1 MDARF
6 TGQNPIVAAA
16 TRLRE
21 CRRLEEAAAGT
32 GAGALAH
39 PEDAEASLR
48 RFAKLLS
55 DGCTRV
61 NAVFGAR
68 AGIKVVSLERPLRL
82 RVRRGESRVA
92 LDLDEVHQLVRV
104 TGLDLDGEYQ
114 FDPSAPVPALINL
127 SKISTEPDYG
137 VRLTPSLLLEQVSK

>member
-1 MDARF
+1 MDPRF
-6 TGQNPIVAAA
+6 TGANPIVAAA
-16 TRLRE
+16 TRLRDR
-21 CRRLEEAAAGT
+21 RRLEEAAAG
-32 GAGALAH
+32 AGGLAH
-39 PEDAEASLR
+39 PEDAESSLR

-68 AGIKVVSLERPLRL
+68 NGIKVVSLERPLRL

-92 LDLDEVHQLVRV
+92 LDLDEIHQLVRV

-137 VRLTPSLLLEQVSK
+137 VRLTPSSLLEQVSK

>member
-1 MDARF
+1 MDPRF
-6 TGQNPIVAAA
+6 TGANPIVAAA
-16 TRLRE
+16 TRLRDR
-21 CRRLEEAAAGT
+21 RRLEEAAAGA
-32 GAGALAH
+32 GGALAH
-39 PEDAEASLR
+39 PEDAESSLR

-68 AGIKVVSLERPLRL
+68 NGIKVVSLERPLRL

-92 LDLDEVHQLVRV
+92 LDLDEIHQLVRV

-137 VRLTPSLLLEQVSK
+137 VRLTPSSLLEQVSK

>member
-1 MDARF
+1 MDPRF

-21 CRRLEEAAAGT
+21 RRRLEEAGAAAAAGP
-32 GAGALAH
+32 LAYL
-39 PEDAEASLR
+39 EDAEASLR
-48 RFAKLLS
+48 RFAKLLR
-55 DGCTRV
+55 DGCTRI

-68 AGIKVVSLERPLRL
+68 DGVKVVSFERPLRL
-82 RVRRGESRVA
+82 RVRRGENRVA
-92 LDLDEVHQLVRV
+92 LDLDEIHQLVQV

-137 VRLTPSLLLEQVSK
+137 ARLTPSSLLERVSK